1 MKLIFLKFI
10 NNSTK
15 ITAYQYVKKNKK
27 KPTRFTLVF
36 SVF

>member
-27 KPTRFTLVF
+27 KQLGLL
-36 SVF
+36 